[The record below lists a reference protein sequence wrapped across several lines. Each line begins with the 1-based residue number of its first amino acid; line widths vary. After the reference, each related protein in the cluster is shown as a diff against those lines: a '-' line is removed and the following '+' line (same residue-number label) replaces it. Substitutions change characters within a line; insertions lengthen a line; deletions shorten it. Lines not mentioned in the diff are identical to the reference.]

1 METLNTNLPI
11 ETRTFASLLDDAGF
25 KAVMADQVYK
35 PLLIGLLNEVLPPHD
50 RIADIVQY
58 LDREQ
63 GLDTVNSKKT
73 VLDLVCLTDDG
84 RTIDIE
90 IQRKKDA
97 YFFQRCFYYAAGYY
111 HRKLSKGDKYK
122 LLKPVYVIS
131 FLAGELSF
139 EKNDGTKP
147 DKVITRYMMQEETS
161 KIFAPTTIICIFAQ
175 LGRFKLKLE
184 ECKTRRDLLL
194 YWFKHGDSYESLP
207 LVMKDDPFMEGVVE
221 ACRIA
226 AFSKEKYEAY
236 ILDMKTEL
244 DYEWGLDCA
253 HEDGLKEGLERGR
266 EEGEKMKAFETAR
279 KMLAD
284 GLSIDLIAK
293 YTGLSFEAVQAL

>member
-1 METLNTNLPI
+1 
-11 ETRTFASLLDDAGF
+11 
-25 KAVMADQVYK
+25 
-35 PLLIGLLNEVLPPHD
+35 
-50 RIADIVQY
+50 
-58 LDREQ
+58 
-63 GLDTVNSKKT
+63 
-73 VLDLVCLTDDG
+73 
-84 RTIDIE
+84 
-90 IQRKKDA
+90 
-97 YFFQRCFYYAAGYY
+97 
-111 HRKLSKGDKYK
+111 
-122 LLKPVYVIS
+122 
-131 FLAGELSF
+131 
-139 EKNDGTKP
+139 
-147 DKVITRYMMQEETS
+147 MMQEETS

-253 HEDGLKEGLERGR
+253 HEDGLKEGLEQGLKRGR
-266 EEGEKMKAFETAR
+266 EEGLVETA
-279 KMLAD
+279 KNLKCNGVPLELIAKCT
-284 GLSIDLIAK
+284 GLSIETI
-293 YTGLSFEAVQAL
+293 EAL